1 MLKLVL
7 NSITLETKLTYEVLV
22 ENMTAENWLDLVH
35 AMATMLATYYN
46 FNVSCDKHVV
56 ATLIFFQKYTY

>member
-1 MLKLVL
+1 MLELVL

-22 ENMTAENWLDLVH
+22 ENMTVANYLDLVH
-35 AMATMLATYYN
+35 AMATMLATYCN
-46 FNVSCDKHVV
+46 FNVLCDKHVD